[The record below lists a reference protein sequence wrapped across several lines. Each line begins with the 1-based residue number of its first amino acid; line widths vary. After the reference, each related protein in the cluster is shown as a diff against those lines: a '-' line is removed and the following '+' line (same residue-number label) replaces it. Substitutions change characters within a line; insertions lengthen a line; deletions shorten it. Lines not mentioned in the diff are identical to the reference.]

1 MSAIVVSRSE
11 SGMSLTTSFAALDN
25 LAGASVSSSF
35 TVPQGVSAIK
45 QVSISMSND
54 ANEETIGL
62 CKISGNA
69 MRDGDAVFTAAG
81 MVVGATATGNASNN
95 IQYDTDLG
103 VTSGNSIEL
112 SLAGTTAA
120 TVDAA
125 VTVTFA

>member
-1 MSAIVVSRSE
+1 MAIVVSRSE
-11 SGMSLTTSFAALDN
+11 AAMSLTTSFAALDN

-69 MRDGDAVFTAAG
+69 MRDGDAVLPL
-81 MVVGATATGNASNN
+81 
-95 IQYDTDLG
+95 QEWL
-103 VTSGNSIEL
+103 
-112 SLAGTTAA
+112 
-120 TVDAA
+120 
-125 VTVTFA
+125 

>member
-1 MSAIVVSRSE
+1 MAIVVSRTE

-35 TVPQGVSAIK
+35 TVPQGVSGIK

-54 ANEETIGL
+54 AAEESIGL
-62 CKISGNA
+62 LKISGNA

-81 MVVGATATGNASNN
+81 MVIGATATGNASNN
-95 IQYDTDLG
+95 VQYDTDLG
-103 VTSGNSIEL
+103 VVSGNSVEL

>member
-1 MSAIVVSRSE
+1 MAIVVSRTE

-35 TVPQGVSAIK
+35 TVPQGVSGIK

-54 ANEETIGL
+54 AAEETIGL
-62 CKISGNA
+62 LKISGNA

-81 MVVGATATGNASNN
+81 MVIGATATGNASNS

-103 VTSGNSIEL
+103 VVSGNSVEL

-120 TVDAA
+120 TVAAA
-125 VTVTFA
+125 VPVTFA

>member
-1 MSAIVVSRSE
+1 MAIVVSRTE
-11 SGMSLTTSFAALDN
+11 SGMSLPTSFAALDN

-45 QVSISMSND
+45 SVSISMSND
-54 ANEETIGL
+54 AAEETIGL
-62 CKISGNA
+62 LKISGNA

-81 MVVGATATGNASNN
+81 MVIGATATGNASNN

-103 VTSGNSIEL
+103 VVSGNSVEL

>member
-1 MSAIVVSRSE
+1 MAIVVSRSE
-11 SGMSLTTSFAALDN
+11 SGMSLTTSFQALDN

-45 QVSISMSND
+45 AISISMSND

-62 CKISGNA
+62 CKVSGNA
-69 MRDGDAVFTAAG
+69 MRDGDAVFTASA
-81 MVVGATATGNASNN
+81 MVVGATATGTSSNN

-103 VTSGNSIEL
+103 VVSGNSVEL
-112 SLAGTTAA
+112 SLAGTQAA

>member
-1 MSAIVVSRSE
+1 MAIVITRSE
-11 SGMSLTTSFAALDN
+11 SGMSLSTSFAALDN

-45 QVSISMSND
+45 QISISMSND

-69 MRDGDAVFTAAG
+69 MRDGDAVFTAAA
-81 MVVGATATGNASNN
+81 MVVGATATGTSSNN

-103 VTSGNSIEL
+103 VVSGNSVEL

>member
-1 MSAIVVSRSE
+1 MAIVVSRSE
-11 SGMSLTTSFAALDN
+11 SGMSLTTSFQALDN
-25 LAGASVSSSF
+25 LGGASVSSSF

-45 QVSISMSND
+45 AISISMSND

-62 CKISGNA
+62 CKVSGNA
-69 MRDGDAVFTAAG
+69 MRDGDAVFTASA
-81 MVVGATATGNASNN
+81 MVVGATATGTSSNN

-103 VTSGNSIEL
+103 VVSGNSVEL
-112 SLAGTTAA
+112 SLAGTQAA

>member
-1 MSAIVVSRSE
+1 MAIVVSRTE

-35 TVPQGVSAIK
+35 TVPQGVNGIK

-54 ANEETIGL
+54 AAEETIGL
-62 CKISGNA
+62 LKISGNA

-81 MVVGATATGNASNN
+81 MVIGATATGNASNS
-95 IQYDTDLG
+95 IQCDTDLG
-103 VTSGNSIEL
+103 VVSGNSVEL

>member
-1 MSAIVVSRSE
+1 MAIVVSRSE

-45 QVSISMSND
+45 QISISMSND

-69 MRDGDAVFTAAG
+69 MRDGDAVFTAAA
-81 MVVGATATGNASNN
+81 MVVGATATGNTSNS

-103 VTSGNSIEL
+103 VVSGNSVEL
-112 SLAGTTAA
+112 SLAGTQAA

>member
-1 MSAIVVSRSE
+1 MAIVVSRTE

-25 LAGASVSSSF
+25 LGGASVSSSF

-45 QVSISMSND
+45 QISISMSND

-62 CKISGNA
+62 CKVSGNA
-69 MRDGDAVFTAAG
+69 MRDGDAVFTAAA
-81 MVVGATATGNASNN
+81 MVVGATATGTSSNN

-103 VTSGNSIEL
+103 VVSGNSLEL

>member
-1 MSAIVVSRSE
+1 MAIVTSRSE

-35 TVPQGVSAIK
+35 TVPQGVNGIK

-69 MRDGDAVFTAAG
+69 MRDGDAVFTAAA
-81 MVVGATATGNASNN
+81 MVVGATATGNTSNN

-103 VTSGNSIEL
+103 VVSGNSVEL
-112 SLAGTTAA
+112 SLAGTQAA

>member
-1 MSAIVVSRSE
+1 MAIVVSRTE

-45 QVSISMSND
+45 QISISMSND

-81 MVVGATATGNASNN
+81 MVIGATATGNASNS

-103 VTSGNSIEL
+103 VVSGNSVEL

>member
-1 MSAIVVSRSE
+1 MAIVVSRSE

-81 MVVGATATGNASNN
+81 MVVGATATGNTSNN
-95 IQYDTDLG
+95 IQYDTNLG
-103 VTSGNSIEL
+103 VVSGNSVEL
-112 SLAGTTAA
+112 SLAGTTAG

>member
-1 MSAIVVSRSE
+1 MAIVVTRSE
-11 SGMSLTTSFAALDN
+11 SGMSLSTSFAALDN
-25 LAGASVSSSF
+25 LGGASVSSSF

-45 QVSISMSND
+45 QISISMSND

-62 CKISGNA
+62 CKVSGNA
-69 MRDGDAVFTAAG
+69 MRDGDAVFTAAA
-81 MVVGATATGNASNN
+81 MVVGATATGNSSNN

-103 VTSGNSIEL
+103 VVSGNSVEL

>member
-1 MSAIVVSRSE
+1 
-11 SGMSLTTSFAALDN
+11 
-25 LAGASVSSSF
+25 
-35 TVPQGVSAIK
+35 
-45 QVSISMSND
+45 MSND

-69 MRDGDAVFTAAG
+69 MRDGDAVFTAAA
-81 MVVGATATGNASNN
+81 MVVGATATGNTSNS

-103 VTSGNSIEL
+103 VVSGNSVEL
-112 SLAGTTAA
+112 SLAGTQAA

>member
-1 MSAIVVSRSE
+1 MAIVITRSE

-25 LAGASVSSSF
+25 LGGASVSSSF

-69 MRDGDAVFTAAG
+69 MKNGDAVFTAAG
-81 MVVGATATGNASNN
+81 MVVGATATGNASNS
-95 IQYDTDLG
+95 IQYDTDLA
-103 VTSGNSIEL
+103 VESGNSVEL
-112 SLAGTTAA
+112 SLAGTQAA

>member
-1 MSAIVVSRSE
+1 MAIVVSRTE

-35 TVPQGVSAIK
+35 TVPQGVSGIK

-54 ANEETIGL
+54 AAEETIGL
-62 CKISGNA
+62 LKISGNA

-81 MVVGATATGNASNN
+81 MVIGATATGNASNTV
-95 IQYDTDLG
+95 QYDTALG
-103 VTSGNSIEL
+103 VVSGNSVEL

>member
-1 MSAIVVSRSE
+1 MAIVVSRSE
-11 SGMSLTTSFAALDN
+11 SGMSLSTSFAALDN

-62 CKISGNA
+62 CKVSGNA
-69 MRDGDAVFTAAG
+69 MRDGDAVFTAAA
-81 MVVGATATGNASNN
+81 MVVGATATGNSSNN

-103 VTSGNSIEL
+103 VVSGNSVEL

>member
-1 MSAIVVSRSE
+1 MAIVVTRSE
-11 SGMSLTTSFAALDN
+11 SGMSLSTSFAALDN

-45 QVSISMSND
+45 QISISMSND

-62 CKISGNA
+62 CKVSGNA
-69 MRDGDAVFTAAG
+69 MRDGDAVFTAAA
-81 MVVGATATGNASNN
+81 MVVGATATGNTSNS

-103 VTSGNSIEL
+103 VVSGNSVEL

>member
-1 MSAIVVSRSE
+1 MAIVVSRSE
-11 SGMSLTTSFAALDN
+11 SGMSLSTSFAALDN

-45 QVSISMSND
+45 QISISMSND

-62 CKISGNA
+62 CKVSGNA
-69 MRDGDAVFTAAG
+69 MRDGDAVFTAAA
-81 MVVGATATGNASNN
+81 MVVGATATGNTSNS

-103 VTSGNSIEL
+103 VVSGNSVEL